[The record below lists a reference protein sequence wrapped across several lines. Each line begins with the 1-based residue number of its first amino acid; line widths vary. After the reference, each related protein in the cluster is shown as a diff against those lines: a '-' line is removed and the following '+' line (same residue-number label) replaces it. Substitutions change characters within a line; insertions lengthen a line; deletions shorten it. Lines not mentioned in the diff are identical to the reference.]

1 MNPASP
7 EAYKLFTQG
16 VLALA
21 DIECTGLP
29 VSLDKL
35 RENSLE
41 IKREIRETESQ
52 MRGTDVYGVVRN
64 KYKKNAGTGSRTQLA
79 WVLYEH
85 FKLPGA
91 ELSEDGGYKFDK
103 ETVVA
108 IQESPETPEEI
119 RDYLTMFSRVQK
131 LQTISSTFIDGL
143 SRECVNGRVHG
154 FIGLHGTKTYR
165 GSADSPNLNNLPSR
179 DAEASRYVKGAVVPR
194 PGYHIVEI
202 DYSALEVHI
211 AACYHHDPTM
221 VEYLECGYDMHSDVA
236 IECFF
241 LTPEWKAKHPKL
253 AKEARQHTKGA
264 FVFANFYGDFY
275 ANIAQNLWRL
285 AKIPEIREILA
296 LNGIHKLGVT
306 KDGGKVKSDDVSRD
320 SYARHIKE
328 VDTKFWNDRFPIYN
342 KWRKDLWEEYLRK
355 GYLYTHTG
363 FRLNGVQKR
372 NEIINSPIQGSAF
385 HCLLQSIIDIN
396 REIKRRNWKSRI
408 VMEIHDS
415 ILSEVAD
422 DELDDYIALATEIM
436 TTRLREKWK
445 WIILDLKVEVETS
458 DTSWYDKKGY
468 KHD

>member
-1 MNPASP
+1 MTPASKN
-7 EAYKLFTQG
+7 AYRLFHEG
-16 VLALA
+16 VTALA
-21 DIECTGLP
+21 EIEITGLP

-143 SRECVNGRVHG
+143 SKECVNGRVHG

-202 DYSALEVHI
+202 DYSGLEVSV
-211 AACYHHDPTM
+211 ATFYHKDPTM
-221 VEYLECGYDMHSDVA
+221 IRIITEQLDPHTNFAEKSYFVTKEWRDANKDLAKKLRHQAKTGVFAMQYGDVYYSVA
-236 IECFF
+236 VNM
-241 LTPEWKAKHPKL
+241 WKMVKHPEVRSLL
-253 AKEARQHTKGA
+253 ASR
-264 FVFANFYGDFY
+264 
-275 ANIAQNLWRL
+275 
-285 AKIPEIREILA
+285 
-296 LNGIHKLGVT
+296 GITKLGVHYE
-306 KDGGKVKSDDVSRD
+306 GKKAIIDESSGTFVRHMKSVD
-320 SYARHIKE
+320 SHY
-328 VDTKFWNDRFPIYN
+328 WNVLHPVYDQ
-342 KWRKDLWEEYLRK
+342 WRKDFWNEYLRK
-355 GYLYTHTG
+355 GYFFNYLG
-363 FRLNGVQKR
+363 FRFHGVFKR
-372 NEIINSPIQGSAF
+372 NEVINFPVQSVGFGI
-385 HCLLQSIIDIN
+385 LLWSIIRIN
-396 REIKRRNWKSRI
+396 KEIKRRGMKVRI
-408 VMEIHDS
+408 CLEIHDS
-415 ILSEVAD
+415 LVAECPE
-422 DELDDYIALATEIM
+422 DELEEFVSMCKEIM
-436 TTRLREKWK
+436 IEHTREAFSWMIFPLRA
-445 WIILDLKVEVETS
+445 EVEHS
-458 DTSWYDKKGY
+458 PVSWHDKKGY

>member
-1 MNPASP
+1 MTPASKN
-7 EAYKLFTQG
+7 AYRLFHEG
-16 VLALA
+16 VTALA
-21 DIECTGLP
+21 EIEITGLP

-143 SRECVNGRVHG
+143 SKECVNGRVHG

-211 AACYHHDPTM
+211 AACYHKDPTM
-221 VEYLECGYDMHSDVA
+221 ISYLDSGYDMHSDMA
-236 IECFF
+236 AECYF
-241 LTPEWKAKHPKL
+241 LTDAWKEKHPKI
-253 AKEARQHTKGA
+253 AKSLRQHAKMGFTFSA
-264 FVFANFYGDFY
+264 FYGDYF
-275 ANIAQNLWRL
+275 ASMAEKLWQYS
-285 AKIPEIREILA
+285 KIPEVREILEF
-296 LNGIHKLGVT
+296 NGIRKLGVV
-306 KDGGKVKSDDVSRD
+306 KNGGKLQADEVSKD

-328 VDTKFWNDRFPIYN
+328 VDHRFWNDRFPVYNQWKKDIWEQYNRTGYIYT
-342 KWRKDLWEEYLRK
+342 L
-355 GYLYTHTG
+355 TG
-363 FRLNGVQKR
+363 FRINGVLKR
-372 NEIINSPIQGSAF
+372 NELSNIGTQGSAF

-468 KHD
+468 KI